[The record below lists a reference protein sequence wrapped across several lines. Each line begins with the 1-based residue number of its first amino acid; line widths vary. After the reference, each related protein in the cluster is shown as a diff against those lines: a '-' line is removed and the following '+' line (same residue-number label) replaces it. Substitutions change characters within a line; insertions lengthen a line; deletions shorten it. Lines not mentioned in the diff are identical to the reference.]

1 MYLLQ
6 IAIKDPITQSKLL
19 EKSYANSSNIWLY
32 LAFGEFLIILF
43 LIIYI
48 NHLKRKQTVTKF
60 EKEILE
66 AKDGDINMVDLMLS
80 INKSRELY
88 KELSRK
94 CHPDKHIE
102 SLFQKEIE
110 ELFQEITENK
120 RNFQELVKLKEI
132 AINKFNIKID

>member
-6 IAIKDPITQSKLL
+6 IAIKDTIPQIKLL
-19 EKSYANSSNIWLY
+19 EKSNANSSNIWLF
-32 LAFGEFLIILF
+32 LAVGEFLIIILLF
-43 LIIYI
+43 LYI
-48 NHLKRKQTVTKF
+48 NHLKRKNTHTKF

-66 AKDGDINMVDLMLS
+66 AKDGDINMTDLMLS

-102 SLFQKEIE
+102 SEFQKEIE
-110 ELFQEITENK
+110 ELFQEITENQ
-120 RNFQELVKLKEI
+120 RNYVKLVELKEK
-132 AINKFNIKID
+132 AISIYKINFD